1 MTKYFTFLLSA
12 MLLFS
17 CGNSEETDATE
28 QKPEDNFTISGTI
41 KDASNTSLYLEALSQ
56 QGSIVVTEGKVGSDG
71 KFNLSGNIPGMGIYQ
86 LRLGE
91 AQDKIIPLTLVPE
104 DKLKL
109 STSFSEFAVK
119 PNVSGTEWSKV
130 MNEYMKFFSV
140 FMSGQQELS
149 TLQGK
154 ASESEMMALYM
165 ELRKPL
171 DQFAL
176 DKMQEDPDNPYN
188 IVLST
193 SATPITGFKD
203 WNPKNLDVLKIV
215 AEAYK
220 KRYKDSPMAATMEN
234 QVMQIE
240 SAYNEFKATENGG
253 STNSAVAPEIS
264 LKNPDGKIIKL
275 SSLRGK
281 VVLIDFWAS
290 WCGPCRRENPNV
302 VRLYNQYKDKGFTV
316 YSVSLDQDASAWK
329 NAIKADGLVW
339 PNHVS
344 DLLGWNTPMTQLY
357 GFNSIPHTVLIDK
370 EGKII
375 GTGLRGE
382 FLEQKLKEVL
392 SK

>member
-17 CGNSEETDATE
+17 CSNTEETEALE
-28 QKPEDNFTISGTI
+28 QKPDDNFMISGTI

-329 NAIKADGLVW
+329 NAIKADGLAW